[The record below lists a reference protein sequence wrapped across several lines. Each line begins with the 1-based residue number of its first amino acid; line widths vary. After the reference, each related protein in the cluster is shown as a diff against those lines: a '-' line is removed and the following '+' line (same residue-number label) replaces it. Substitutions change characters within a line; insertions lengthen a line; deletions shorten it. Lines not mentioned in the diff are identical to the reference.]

1 MRERVGRGGGRGRD
15 HWTLGTT
22 QQICYIKGHMSV
34 YKKNKTPSPKHVQ
47 NFLNNAT
54 EYYKSMTI
62 TNVKLINHVT
72 KAT

>member
-1 MRERVGRGGGRGRD
+1 
-15 HWTLGTT
+15 
-22 QQICYIKGHMSV
+22 MSV
-34 YKKNKTPSPKHVQ
+34 YKKNKTPPPKHVL

-54 EYYKSMTI
+54 EYYKFMTI